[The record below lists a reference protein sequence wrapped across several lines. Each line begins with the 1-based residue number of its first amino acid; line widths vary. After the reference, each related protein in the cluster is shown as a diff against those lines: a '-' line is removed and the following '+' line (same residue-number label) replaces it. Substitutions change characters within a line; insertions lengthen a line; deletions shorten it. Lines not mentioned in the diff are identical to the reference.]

1 MIRVLMVDDDPM
13 IMELTKTFLE
23 KSNDIKVDTVSS
35 ARVAMERLL
44 NEASLYDVVV
54 SDYAMPEMDGITFLK
69 AIRDRDTEMPF
80 ILFTGRSREEVAI
93 EALNCGADYYLQKNG
108 GPALTFTELSHHV
121 RLAADRC
128 RAKRAL
134 LESEERYRTFVQN
147 FPGIAFRNP
156 PGSVPTF
163 VHGQVEA
170 ITGYSEED
178 FYEGRVRWDQLI
190 HPDDLPKFLEFNE
203 RLIADT
209 GGSAKQIY
217 RIFRKDG
224 EIRWVYETVRRVCDI
239 RGRPLELEGIVHDVT
254 DRKRARRQLL
264 LQRDMSLE
272 LSETT
277 SLAEALK
284 ICVDTA
290 IEISDMDCGTIY
302 LLDEKSGDLR
312 LAHCKGLSEDF
323 LDIISNQKRDSKR
336 SQMVME
342 GRSVY
347 VRLQDSDLPL
357 QKAREHEGI
366 RSIAVVPILHQDRV
380 IGCYSIGSH
389 TLDRVPIASRTALK
403 TIASMIG
410 NAVARIRATEAL
422 GSRTAELEA
431 KNAEME
437 RFVYTVSHDLRSPLM
452 AMRGF
457 ADCLREDV
465 EEGDRQGI
473 EAYLTRMDREA
484 ARMDRLLTDALEL
497 SRIGRVIN
505 PPEEVSFEEI
515 TLEAL
520 DQTEETVRS
529 RGIEVSVAEGLPVVC
544 VDRLRLVEALVNLI
558 ENSAKYAGCGPRP
571 KIGIGFRREGD
582 GEPIFFVRDNGPG
595 IGPDQQEKVFE
606 LFYKIDKKSPGTG
619 AGLAIVKRIIE
630 VHGGRIWIESE
641 PGRDCSVCF
650 TLPLAGKETES

>member
-1 MIRVLMVDDDPM
+1 
-13 IMELTKTFLE
+13 
-23 KSNDIKVDTVSS
+23 
-35 ARVAMERLL
+35 
-44 NEASLYDVVV
+44 
-54 SDYAMPEMDGITFLK
+54 
-69 AIRDRDTEMPF
+69 
-80 ILFTGRSREEVAI
+80 
-93 EALNCGADYYLQKNG
+93 
-108 GPALTFTELSHHV
+108 
-121 RLAADRC
+121 
-128 RAKRAL
+128 
-134 LESEERYRTFVQN
+134 
-147 FPGIAFRNP
+147 
-156 PGSVPTF
+156 
-163 VHGQVEA
+163 
-170 ITGYSEED
+170 
-178 FYEGRVRWDQLI
+178 
-190 HPDDLPKFLEFNE
+190 
-203 RLIADT
+203 
-209 GGSAKQIY
+209 
-217 RIFRKDG
+217 
-224 EIRWVYETVRRVCDI
+224 
-239 RGRPLELEGIVHDVT
+239 
-254 DRKRARRQLL
+254 
-264 LQRDMSLE
+264 
-272 LSETT
+272 
-277 SLAEALK
+277 
-284 ICVDTA
+284 
-290 IEISDMDCGTIY
+290 MDCGTIY

-606 LFYKIDKKSPGTG
+606 LFYKIDKRSPGTG